1 MDVRIGI
8 TTSFEEGEQR
18 LDHAYV
24 RAVEQAGGIPVVVPM
39 LETSLA
45 IEKIAQLLDGLIIT
59 GGPAITQG
67 LIGSLPADISDT
79 DPVRIQAD
87 TLIVDSMELMQKPML
102 GICYGMQLL
111 NARAGG
117 SIFADV
123 EAQVEKAFVHSAK
136 RGAKMHDIEIDRSS
150 ALFDALQMQSL
161 LVNTRHIQ
169 AISNPGDAFRVTALA
184 PDGTPEAIENLSGSI
199 IGVQFHP
206 ERMGE
211 TMLPLFKQFI
221 ERARETRPEETSSL

>member
-1 MDVRIGI
+1 MRM
-8 TTSFEEGEQR
+8 S
-18 LDHAYV
+18 
-24 RAVEQAGGIPVVVPM
+24 RAVEQAGGIPIVVPM
-39 LETSLA
+39 LETSHA
-45 IEKIAQLLDGLIIT
+45 TAKIAQLLDGLIIT

-67 LIGSLPADISDT
+67 LIGSLPEDISET
-79 DPVRIQAD
+79 DPQRILAD
-87 TLIVDSMELMQKPML
+87 TLIVDSMEQLQKPML

-117 SIFADV
+117 TIYADV
-123 EAQVEKAFVHSAK
+123 EAQVEKAFAHSAK
-136 RGAKMHDIEIDRSS
+136 RGGKMHDIEIERSS

-169 AISNPGDAFRVTALA
+169 AISTVGEAFRVTAVA
-184 PDGTPEAIENLSGSI
+184 PDGTPEAIENQSGSI

-221 ERARETRPEETSSL
+221 DRARESRPRQENLHLFSLYQSCLKSFLQH